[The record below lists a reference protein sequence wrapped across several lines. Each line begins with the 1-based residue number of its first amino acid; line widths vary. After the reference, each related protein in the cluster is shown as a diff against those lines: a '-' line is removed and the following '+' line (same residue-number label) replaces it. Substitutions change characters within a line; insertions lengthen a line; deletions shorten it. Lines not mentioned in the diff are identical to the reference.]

1 MMALPAVLLRYLE
14 NIEISTRYRYIVS
27 YRIVGENIEIFVIL
41 VSIFLCVIVL
51 NIHLFILASI

>member
-1 MMALPAVLLRYLE
+1 MMALPAVLLRYFE

-27 YRIVGENIEIFVIL
+27 YRRRKYRNFRYIGIN
-41 VSIFLCVIVL
+41 FLCVIVL